1 MQQIL
6 VYGDSLSWGIIPGT
20 RQRLEF
26 AQRWPG
32 VMELA
37 LRDSGHDVRVIEDC
51 LNGRRTVWEDPFKPG
66 RNGLSG
72 LAQRIEINSPLA
84 LVMLVLGT
92 NDFQCMHDNT
102 PFLSTQGLS
111 TLVNAIRQAPVEPGM
126 AIPPILI
133 VAPPAIIDPQGPIAA
148 KFEGAHQ
155 KSAGL
160 AAAYA
165 ELAQQ
170 LGCEFFDA
178 NSVTPAS
185 KVDGIHL
192 DADQHAKLGAAL
204 ARWFEEW
211 SVRTRPRA

>member
-6 VYGDSLSWGIIPGT
+6 VYGDSLSWGIVPGT

-32 VMELA
+32 VMEIA
-37 LRDSGHDVRVIEDC
+37 LRAAGHDVRVIEDC
-51 LNGRRTVWEDPFKPG
+51 LNGRRTVWDDPFKPG
-66 RNGLSG
+66 RNGLQG
-72 LAQRIEINSPLA
+72 LAQRIEIHSPLT
-84 LVMLVLGT
+84 LVIVVLGT

-102 PFLSTQGLS
+102 PFLSAQGLAA
-111 TLVNAIRQAPVEPGM
+111 LINAIRQAPLEPGM
-126 AIPPILI
+126 AIPPILV
-133 VAPPAIIDPQGPIAA
+133 VAPPAIVQPKGPIAG
-148 KFEGAHQ
+148 KFDGANL

-170 LGCEFFDA
+170 LDCAFFDA

-185 KVDGIHL
+185 TVDGIHL
-192 DADQHAKLGAAL
+192 DADQHMRLGQAL
-204 ARWFEEW
+204 ADWFGSW
-211 SVRTRPRA
+211 SVRTKPHA